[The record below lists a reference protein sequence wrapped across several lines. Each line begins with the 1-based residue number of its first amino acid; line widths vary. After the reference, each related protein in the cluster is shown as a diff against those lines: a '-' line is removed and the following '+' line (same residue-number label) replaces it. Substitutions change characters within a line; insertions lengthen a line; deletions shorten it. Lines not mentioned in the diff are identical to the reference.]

1 MLENP
6 ASTRLTQHR
15 AFVLFWCARTFS
27 NGAFMMQGVAVGWQ
41 IYALT
46 NDPFDLGLVG
56 LVQFFPLIA
65 MAVIV
70 GQVLDVFD
78 RRKIAAACQL
88 GKALA
93 ALLLAVGSAQGWL
106 TRDLMLGIVFLSGTA
121 RAFEIPTMHAILP
134 SIVPITILP
143 RAIAASAAA
152 QQTAVI
158 CGPSLG
164 GLLYALGPGTVYASC
179 TLVFVAA
186 SVLMTL
192 IELVPRPLP
201 NPPPLA
207 PSLTLPRLRGRE
219 GWGQAGE
226 GRVGERARKPVSL
239 ETLFA
244 GFVYIRRRPILMG
257 AISLDLF
264 AVLLGGVTALL
275 PIYAR
280 DILDA
285 GPWALGVLRSA
296 PAVGALATT
305 VFLARHAIG
314 GRAGAIMFATVGVFG
329 VASLIFA
336 LSTSIVLSFAA
347 LAVYGAADSISV
359 VIRQSLIQLRT
370 PYDMLG
376 RVAAVNSMCS
386 GASGSLGEFRA
397 GSVAAA
403 LGAVPSALIG
413 GVGAILVMLIWMWA
427 FPQLRKVDKL
437 AGEGRELV

>member
-1 MLENP
+1 MPDLP
-6 ASTRLTQHR
+6 TTSTRLSQHR
-15 AFVLFWCARTFS
+15 SFMLFWCARTFS

-56 LVQFFPLIA
+56 LVQFLPLIA

-70 GQVLDVFD
+70 GQLLDLFD
-78 RRKIAAACQL
+78 RRKIAAACQV
-88 GKALA
+88 GKAVA
-93 ALLLAVGSAQGWL
+93 ALLLALGSVQGWL
-106 TRDLMLGIVFLSGTA
+106 TRDLMLLIVLISGTA
-121 RAFEIPTMHAILP
+121 RAFEVPTMHAILP
-134 SIVPITILP
+134 GIVPIAILP
-143 RAIAASAAA
+143 RAIAASASA

-164 GLLYALGPGTVYASC
+164 GLLYAFGPTTVYATC

-192 IELVPRPLP
+192 IELAPAPLLYTSP
-201 NPPPLA
+201 EPA
-207 PSLTLPRLRGRE
+207 RLRASSTRY
-219 GWGQAGE
+219 AGE
-226 GRVGERARKPVSL
+226 GREEDNKGGERKSFSVA
-239 ETLFA
+239 TLFA
-244 GFVYIRRRPILMG
+244 GFAYIRRRPILMG

-285 GPWALGVLRSA
+285 GPWGLGVLRSA
-296 PAVGALATT
+296 PAVGALVTT
-305 VFLARHAIG
+305 VLLARHAITA
-314 GRAGAIMFATVGVFG
+314 RAGAIMFAAVGMFG
-329 VASLIFA
+329 VASLAFA
-336 LSTSIVLSFAA
+336 LSTSMTLSFAA
-347 LAVYGAADSISV
+347 LAVYGAADSVSV

-376 RVAAVNSMCS
+376 RVAAVNSMFT

-397 GSVAAA
+397 GAVAAA

-413 GVGAILVMLIWMWA
+413 GAGAILVMLIWMWA
-427 FPQLRKVDKL
+427 FPQLRRVDKL
-437 AGEGRELV
+437 AGEGRGLI